1 MGHRKFTTCW
11 ILLLTLGFL
20 YAACSSDSGP
30 VDFQLNLNTPEIQGR
45 QVTVNGGVVAP
56 VERIQWEWGDGQ
68 TEKHHYFSASHT
80 YTNPGRYE
88 IRVTVFD
95 GKNHSAAKSVSV
107 DIR

>member
-1 MGHRKFTTCW
+1 
-11 ILLLTLGFL
+11 
-20 YAACSSDSGP
+20 
-30 VDFQLNLNTPEIQGR
+30 
-45 QVTVNGGVVAP
+45 

-68 TEKHHYFSASHT
+68 TEKHHYFPASHT